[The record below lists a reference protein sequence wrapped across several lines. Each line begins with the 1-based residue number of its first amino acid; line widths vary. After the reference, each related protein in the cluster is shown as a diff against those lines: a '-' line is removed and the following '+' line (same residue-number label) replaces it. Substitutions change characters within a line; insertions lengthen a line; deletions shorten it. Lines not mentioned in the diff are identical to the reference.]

1 MLSKKK
7 IVNILSSLI
16 FLFFYIINY
25 NNYVGSKFFFLIY
38 QFISFILFLVILNKK
53 NSAFEFFIYFFFLL
67 SFWFKFNCILYFKNI
82 KIIEGD
88 FDLNITNYDKATLVI
103 IVVFISCIISSFLK
117 KYLYNI
123 TENYKPNFK
132 QSFKKFYLQKKK
144 LIILFSL
151 LLMISLWIS
160 NIYYK
165 IYFKGLVNENIL
177 PLIKYFYSWL
187 FTYGFSIFVSLL
199 IYIDYLFFKKNKIFI
214 IAIIEGIFTQLTI
227 LSRSFLLLIIAYYRG
242 FNFLTKYNITEYIL
256 SKYNFIKIIIV
267 FLLIFF
273 LSIFFVDNFRTKNF
287 NKIYETPKLTI
298 SKTYNEITFLLIYR
312 WVGIDALL
320 SVSQSNNLNFKLFLS
335 SFNEKIKVKE
345 KSFYI
350 ENFFKD
356 FKYDINEKDN
366 LNRVITPGI
375 VAFLYYS
382 GSLSIVFF
390 GMILLILVCIFI
402 EKLFFVFSINN
413 IVLTNIIGYILASR
427 VAHFGYVPI
436 NTLNFIFSLIITLLI
451 IYYVMKFITKKR
463 NCRIINYD

>member
-132 QSFKKFYLQKKK
+132 RSFKKFYLQKKN

-214 IAIIEGIFTQLTI
+214 IAIIECIFTQLTI

>member
-132 QSFKKFYLQKKK
+132 QSFKKFYLQKKN

-214 IAIIEGIFTQLTI
+214 IAIIEGFFTQLTI